1 MIMVGVFG
9 AVIELLMIPI
19 VRLITGEDVEN
30 RALQRCVS
38 PFRPAFAPLHP
49 EHPCLRRN
57 INRW

>member
-1 MIMVGVFG
+1 MVGVFG

-38 PFRPAFAPLHP
+38 PISTGVRAPAS
-49 EHPCLRRN
+49 
-57 INRW
+57 